1 MSPPLKFCP
10 VPQIRL
16 YPIAAAV
23 VAVTYPVCSSLL
35 CLGVKERPGTVQGVQ
50 AECGRQ
56 TMEAGLLLH
65 VGVGFELHLAKMIP
79 SCVADP
85 SAPASGQ
92 GLSFLAGLG
101 LTVRHPPYLKLVI
114 SFLFISAAVQVP
126 LARSTSHQC
135 SSGRTGPAQ
144 VQVQSLIPS
153 TTEKPRA
160 PQGWCWK
167 ERIPPGA
174 GGTGEGQGPDTRKLT
189 VSGVVSPRSQLG

>member
-126 LARSTSHQC
+126 LARSTPTSVALAVLALRGFRFIL
-135 SSGRTGPAQ
+135 SSP
-144 VQVQSLIPS
+144 
-153 TTEKPRA
+153 A
-160 PQGWCWK
+160 PQRNQ
-167 ERIPPGA
+167 EPHEAGA
-174 GGTGEGQGPDTRKLT
+174 GRRESRLELVG
-189 VSGVVSPRSQLG
+189 LGRVRAQTPGS